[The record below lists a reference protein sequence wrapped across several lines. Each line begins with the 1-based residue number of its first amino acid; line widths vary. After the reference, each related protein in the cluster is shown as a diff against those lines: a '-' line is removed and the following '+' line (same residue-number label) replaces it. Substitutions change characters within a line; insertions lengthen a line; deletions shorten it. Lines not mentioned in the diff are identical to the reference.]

1 MGKIVAVLYFNRDT
15 VEFASLREINQ
26 TQGIKTLLPFLSFS
40 EKHYGREPFGGFSRS
55 HNACYWLHKAISM
68 SLSWFGDDRRSILS
82 ILSGDFLLLRRFYV
96 LFCLYVYVYLGVKE
110 ICSSYLDLLYYRQGG
125 GARANSKVRN
135 RLSQQFYFHRQVYII
150 LKTVPVWNPYA
161 QINLLSG
168 KGKTDRKSRTAAA
181 QSEFHR
187 SYSRRNKQWNKPR
200 SCLCG
205 HWSERSISIL
215 L

>member
-1 MGKIVAVLYFNRDT
+1 
-15 VEFASLREINQ
+15 
-26 TQGIKTLLPFLSFS
+26 
-40 EKHYGREPFGGFSRS
+40 
-55 HNACYWLHKAISM
+55 M

-110 ICSSYLDLLYYRQGG
+110 ICSSYLDLLCYRQGG

-168 KGKTDRKSRTAAA
+168 KGKTDRKSRKATAQWEFRWLTEATAAEINHDLLCA
-181 QSEFHR
+181 FIEVSAVYRFCSKPNLTVLKSCMMLSR
-187 SYSRRNKQWNKPR
+187 SLTMV
-200 SCLCG
+200 LCFG
-205 HWSERSISIL
+205 GDL
-215 L
+215 